1 MYEYVGVIY
10 YSNLNLR
17 VFNRIIIM
25 DNEDLE
31 RRPEEIR
38 TDKQF
43 KELRQILNKAI
54 KSSEGWKD
62 ILLNVNSNEII
73 NKKSL
78 QKIPITRKSLLSSM
92 QKNMPPL
99 GGLSIIPVNNYK
111 NLFVSPGPIYEPGG
125 CDDFWRMSRAMYAA
139 DFSKGDKVYNT
150 FAYHLTPAG
159 EMMEQGANKIGAC
172 VIPGGVGN
180 TDQQILAIN
189 SLKPNR
195 YVGTPSFLKTILE
208 QAKDKSIDVSS
219 LKTGLVG
226 GEACPPSLKK
236 ILSELGCPVLQSYG
250 TADLGLVAYETWDS
264 EGMFCDEGV
273 IIEIVRPG
281 SDDVLPEGEVGE
293 VVVTTLNHE
302 YPLFRFATG
311 DLSAVISEKSKCG
324 RTAMRI
330 KGWMG
335 RADQTTKVRG
345 MFVRPEQL
353 ANISNKIK
361 QVSKLRLVIG
371 NVDHKD
377 TLKILVELS
386 DNSDI
391 TNILINEA
399 KSELK
404 LRADVEIV
412 AKGKIPNDGIVIED
426 TRTYE

>member
-1 MYEYVGVIY
+1 MGI
-10 YSNLNLR
+10 
-17 VFNRIIIM
+17 
-25 DNEDLE
+25 EDLE
-31 RRPEEIR
+31 RRSEEAR
-38 TDKQF
+38 LNDQF
-43 KELRQILNKAI
+43 KELRQILDKA
-54 KSSEGWKD
+54 KSHSYGWKN
-62 ILLNVNSNEII
+62 ILSHINPNEII
-73 NKKSL
+73 DIKSL
-78 QKIPITRKSLLSSM
+78 KKLPITRKSSLSLL
-92 QKNMPPL
+92 QKNKPPL
-99 GGLSIIPVNNYK
+99 GGLSNIPVNKFK

-125 CDDFWRMSRAMYAA
+125 NNDFWRMSRAMRAA
-139 DFSKGDKVYNT
+139 SFNEGDLVYNT

-172 VIPGGVGN
+172 VIPGGIGN
-180 TDQQILAIN
+180 TEQQILAIN
-189 SLKPNR
+189 CLRPNR

-208 QAKDKSIDVSS
+208 QGKEKNIDVSS

-236 ILSELGCPVLQSYG
+236 VLSELGCPVLQSYG

-273 IIEIVRPG
+273 LIEIVRPG
-281 SDDVLPEGEVGE
+281 SEDVLPEGKVGE
-293 VVVTTLNHE
+293 VVVTTLNHD

-311 DLSAVISEKSKCG
+311 DLSAVITEKSKCG

-353 ANISNKIK
+353 ANISTKIN
-361 QVSKLRLVIG
+361 QISKLRLIIG
-371 NVDHKD
+371 NIDHKD

-386 DNSDI
+386 DISSDI
-391 TNILINEA
+391 INIIIGEA
-399 KSELK
+399 KAELK
-404 LRADVEIV
+404 LRADVEV
-412 AKGKIPNDGIVIED
+412 VENGKIPNDGLVIED